1 MEEQRHD
8 TAETFL
14 KLYRQLEGLLER
26 RYVGRKMSSGSVVME
41 YLHDPDSV
49 PVRTELDLCREIRNL
64 LTHNADADGEPVVE
78 PAQAVLDMLDAI
90 IDHVQRP
97 RLAVDYGTPGEGIVF
112 AHPNDSALD
121 LMRRMQRL
129 GYSHV
134 PVRDRTGL
142 VGVFSAAS
150 LFTFLARK
158 GFDTVDDDLKVGNLK
173 TALDFGDERSEK
185 YRFLPANTTL
195 ATVRDAFEKHVER
208 NSRLAAVF
216 ITEDGTQASHI
227 LAMLTPWDVLR
238 YGQ

>member
-1 MEEQRHD
+1 MAEE
-8 TAETFL
+8 FL
-14 KLYRQLEGLLER
+14 RRYRQLEGLLER

-49 PVRTELDLCREIRNL
+49 PVRTDLDLCREIRNL
-64 LTHNADADGEPVVE
+64 LTHNADAEGDPVVV
-78 PAQAVLDMLDAI
+78 PTQAVLDMLDAI
-90 IDHVQRP
+90 TDYVQRP
-97 RLAVDYGTPGEGIVF
+97 RLAVDYGTRGDDIVF
-112 AHPNDSALD
+112 AHPNDNALD

-150 LFTFLARK
+150 LFTFLSRK
-158 GFDTVDDDLKVGNLK
+158 GFDTIDDDLKVGNLK

-185 YRFLPANTTL
+185 YRFLPADTTL
-195 ATVRDAFEKHVER
+195 ATVRSAFEKRVER
-208 NSRLAAVF
+208 NSHLAAVF
-216 ITEDGTQASHI
+216 ITEDGTRESRI

-238 YGQ
+238 DAQ